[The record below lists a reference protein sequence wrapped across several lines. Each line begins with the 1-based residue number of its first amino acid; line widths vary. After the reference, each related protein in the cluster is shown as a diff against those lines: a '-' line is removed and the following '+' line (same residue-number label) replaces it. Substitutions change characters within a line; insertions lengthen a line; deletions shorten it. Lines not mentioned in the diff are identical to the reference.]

1 MAIDPFVGCDFIV
14 AGPMHLTLKV
24 DYLCALSESELLPH
38 GPRLLLNEW
47 KVIPVTKASAPN
59 TPEP

>member
-14 AGPMHLTLKV
+14 SGSMHLTLKV

-38 GPRLLLNEW
+38 GPRIYFGFLFYH
-47 KVIPVTKASAPN
+47 
-59 TPEP
+59 